1 MECSLG
7 NQRCGKNL
15 FRGVVAQSFACD
27 FYIGT
32 RTLKIL
38 VHTNTHTH
46 TYTHTRIHAY
56 THTRIHAYT
65 HTHTRTKYLAI
76 SWLCLC
82 VPLWKSITQVWGTL
96 QNYILCVSSKFAS
109 TERVYKGSFLHFC
122 FFSSH
127 LYHYIGTRQHRKR
140 ENSSFM
146 VVVVVS
152 VVVVPPF
159 GQVLFD
165 ERRCNHIIS
174 LGDLLWWWLGCC
186 FQAVIHL
193 FACVAAILFRGIW
206 PRFREIHYR

>member
-38 VHTNTHTH
+38 VHTNTH
-46 TYTHTRIHAY
+46 IHAY
-56 THTRIHAYT
+56 THTR
-65 HTHTRTKYLAI
+65 TKYFAT

-82 VPLWKSITQVWGTL
+82 PTLKKHHGMEYITTIHFVFLRFRFNPT
-96 QNYILCVSSKFAS
+96 
-109 TERVYKGSFLHFC
+109 RVYKGSFLHFC
-122 FFSSH
+122 FLSSH
-127 LYHYIGTRQHRKR
+127 LYHYIGTRQHGKR

-146 VVVVVS
+146 VVVVVVVEVI

-159 GQVLFD
+159 GQGLFD

-174 LGDLLWWWLGCC
+174 LGDLLWW
-186 FQAVIHL
+186 
-193 FACVAAILFRGIW
+193 
-206 PRFREIHYR
+206 